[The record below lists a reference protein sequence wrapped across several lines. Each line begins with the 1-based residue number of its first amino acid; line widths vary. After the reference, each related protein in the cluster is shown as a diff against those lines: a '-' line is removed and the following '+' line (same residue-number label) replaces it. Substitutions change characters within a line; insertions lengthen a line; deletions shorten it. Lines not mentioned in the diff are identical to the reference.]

1 MAGLEAM
8 TESLTIATDTK
19 PRPLASVSTIES
31 PQRPCASASFAPD
44 QTAKNKCVSVIFN
57 PASGKSD
64 PEERKRKISEALAK
78 QDYTCQFIATTEER
92 GANILAQEALEEGVD
107 LIAVSGG
114 DGTVMEVLSALVGT
128 EVPVAILPAG
138 TGNLLSANLGIPMT
152 VPEAV
157 EVALSGS
164 PYRIDLARSGDRYFA
179 IMGGMGLDGKM
190 VEEADRAAK
199 DKFGVLAYV
208 WAVLH
213 NLGRQRTAVQITLDD
228 HPPLRRR
235 AKSVLIANMGKI
247 MAGLE
252 AIPTASPADGLLDI
266 SVVTVRTPQ
275 QWLRLLGYGLLG
287 RAQEAPDLEV
297 YQARRVH
304 IMASEPQ
311 PVEFDGEEG
320 GWQRSLTAE
329 VVPGAVFVLL
339 PEGGSAARDSEQP
352 PTVIARQAGN
362 RRILIMAGG
371 VALAGMLATWL
382 IHHRRKSDGQ
392 R

>member
-1 MAGLEAM
+1 M
-8 TESLTIATDTK
+8 TELLTTTTDL
-19 PRPLASVSTIES
+19 PLRPAVSEQTGET
-31 PQRPCASASFAPD
+31 PDLFAAE
-44 QTAKNKCVSVIFN
+44 QFAARQAAENKCVSVIFN
-57 PASGKSD
+57 PVSGKSD
-64 PEERKRKISEALAK
+64 PEERKQKISEALAK
-78 QDYTCQFIATTEER
+78 HGYTCQFIATSEER
-92 GANILAQEALEEGVD
+92 GAKALAREALEDGVD

-128 EVPVAILPAG
+128 DVPVAVLPAG

-164 PYRIDLARSGDRYFA
+164 PYRLDLARSGDRYFA
-179 IMGGMGLDGKM
+179 IIGGMGLDGKM
-190 VEEADRAAK
+190 VEEADRATK

-208 WAVLH
+208 WAVFH
-213 NLGRQRTAVQITLDD
+213 NLGRRRTAVRITLDD
-228 HPPLRRR
+228 GPPLRRR

-266 SVVTVRTPQ
+266 GIVTVRTPR

-287 RAQEAPDLEV
+287 RAQDAPDLEV
-297 YQARRVH
+297 YQARRVS
-304 IMASEPQ
+304 IVASKPQ
-311 PVEFDGEEG
+311 PVQFDGEEG

-329 VVPGAVFVLL
+329 IVPGAVLILL
-339 PEGGSAARDSEQP
+339 PEGASAARDADQP
-352 PTVIARQAGN
+352 PAVIARQAAN
-362 RRILIMAGG
+362 RRLLVAAGT
-371 VALAGMLATWL
+371 VALAGTLVAWL
-382 IHHRRKSDGQ
+382 IHRRRKSNES